1 MMYLYYPNTNIYPT
15 PIGYCFS
22 GWAFFLCLTETFPNF
37 IAWKEAWKNPQS
49 YILNY
54 NGARYYPDDMEMII
68 TCRYSDVERLRSIIG
83 CLRSGI
89 RERIGVS
96 AGPHHLVRRKIG
108 NVFGN
113 YECIGNEDCWDLGIE
128 V

>member
-1 MMYLYYPNTNIYPT
+1 MMYLYYPNTSIYPT
-15 PIGYCFS
+15 TIGYCFS

-54 NGARYYPDDMEMII
+54 NGTRYYPDDMEMII
-68 TCRYSDVERLRSIIG
+68 TCRYGDVESLRSTARG
-83 CLRSGI
+83 RTD
-89 RERIGVS
+89 VS
-96 AGPHHLVRRKIG
+96 AGRHHLVRRKVGKI
-108 NVFGN
+108 FGA
-113 YECIGNEDCWDLGIE
+113 YQCIGNEDCWDLGIE